1 MSMNNNRSTDTLSP
15 LALELLDATT
25 KQLDLLER
33 GEECGIIELAPVSL
47 PENPPGD
54 NNHIGWPVATKVDDT
69 LVVIRRRIPGHDPW
83 GAGDGDEN
91 SSFSLAVTSSDGGA
105 SWSEPFDLRDAME
118 PSCKN
123 RGGVIPLSHRYKF
136 GPANESREGYKLHL
150 NAIGTS
156 SRGTVVLLCNYGAFR
171 SEDNGETWTHLHE
184 EFRDDTTAGDIVFLG
199 PRIVDHPDL
208 GLCAFGNT
216 VGYGRTDPDRHPNP
230 ERGPAD
236 LVHHNLVILNSRD
249 DGRTWQK
256 TIHELPIWAAQHEAS
271 AVQHEGDIFI
281 WGRDQL
287 TSTSYF
293 QIRVS
298 GGKPVD
304 VRRANL
310 RHTRSLDT
318 PDIDFNPV
326 TGRFEVVRSFREKLL
341 VDLWSI
347 DPKDWESAEWRY
359 EGVLFAKKGS
369 EGGREFKKTS
379 DGFHPG
385 GGVIDVEKG
394 VQHIFIYTGHPR
406 GPAGSFR
413 LTRTLDTPKLVEFLS
428 GSSSS

>member
-105 SWSEPFDLRDAME
+105 SWSEPFDLRDAMD

-184 EFRDDTTAGDIVFLG
+184 EFRDDTKAGDIVFLG
-199 PRIVDHPDL
+199 PRIVDHP
-208 GLCAFGNT
+208 
-216 VGYGRTDPDRHPNP
+216 
-230 ERGPAD
+230 E
-236 LVHHNLVILNSRD
+236 SRPVRVRQH
-249 DGRTWQK
+249 GW
-256 TIHELPIWAAQHEAS
+256 IWAH
-271 AVQHEGDIFI
+271 
-281 WGRDQL
+281 
-287 TSTSYF
+287 
-293 QIRVS
+293 
-298 GGKPVD
+298 
-304 VRRANL
+304 
-310 RHTRSLDT
+310 
-318 PDIDFNPV
+318 
-326 TGRFEVVRSFREKLL
+326 
-341 VDLWSI
+341 
-347 DPKDWESAEWRY
+347 
-359 EGVLFAKKGS
+359 
-369 EGGREFKKTS
+369 
-379 DGFHPG
+379 
-385 GGVIDVEKG
+385 
-394 VQHIFIYTGHPR
+394 
-406 GPAGSFR
+406 
-413 LTRTLDTPKLVEFLS
+413 
-428 GSSSS
+428 